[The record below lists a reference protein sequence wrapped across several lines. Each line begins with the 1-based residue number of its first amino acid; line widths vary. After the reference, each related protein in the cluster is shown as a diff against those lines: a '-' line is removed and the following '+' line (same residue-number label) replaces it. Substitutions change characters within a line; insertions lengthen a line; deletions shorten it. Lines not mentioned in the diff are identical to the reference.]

1 MCAVS
6 AFNRDNHYT
15 RHTEKAPHS
24 RETWA
29 KQRYVVEGPYTETE
43 MVCVLTASRM
53 NVFGWLWD
61 VAFFVLPELCSY
73 YCSRFFFRRLSSLN
87 VAFGLFWTLRY
98 CRVAGLCCFFLSI
111 CIRSVDAQTFSV
123 CVRVREFL
131 YREMWSQAT
140 WSNESTALLNNWSRD
155 HHKLKNTTSRLNAH
169 VLVYACVLYSV
180 YYVLKAGN
188 RCEE

>member
-111 CIRSVDAQTFSV
+111 CILSVDAQTFSV
-123 CVRVREFL
+123 CV
-131 YREMWSQAT
+131 
-140 WSNESTALLNNWSRD
+140 
-155 HHKLKNTTSRLNAH
+155 
-169 VLVYACVLYSV
+169 CVCAGFCIEKCEARQLDRTKAPLYSTIDRETITSSKTPPADWMRMC
-180 YYVLKAGN
+180 LCMRAF
-188 RCEE
+188 CILCITF